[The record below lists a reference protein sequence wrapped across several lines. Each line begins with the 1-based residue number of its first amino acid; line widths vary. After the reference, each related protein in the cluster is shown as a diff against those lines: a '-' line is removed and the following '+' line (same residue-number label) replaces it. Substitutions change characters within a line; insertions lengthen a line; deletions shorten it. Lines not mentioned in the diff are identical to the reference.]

1 VIKTDDALKRLVI
14 DIETSAHLLSTWG
27 LFNQNIGINQ
37 IEDPTRML
45 SFAAKWVDNPRVAF
59 YSEFH
64 HGRDVMV
71 EAAFDLVSQAD
82 AVIHY
87 NGKGFDMKHL
97 NREFVEHDVRE
108 QAELERLAV
117 EEGLG
122 RTTRFLGR
130 PAPYH
135 HIDMLTVVR
144 SNFKLA
150 SNKLD
155 YVAGPNFLNIGN
167 KVKHPGFDLWR
178 ACMEGNQKAW
188 ALMRKYNKGDVVLTE
203 EVYRRLLPW
212 IDGHPNM
219 QLYTGEQGV
228 CHQCGSDQIQKRGT
242 RKTLLGEYQQV
253 WCKACGSWGRNAKSL
268 FRADER

>member
-1 VIKTDDALKRLVI
+1 MIKTTDALKRLVI

-64 HGRDVMV
+64 HGRDAMV
-71 EAAFDLVSQAD
+71 EAAFDLVSEAD
-82 AVIHY
+82 AIIHY

-97 NREFVEHDVRE
+97 NREFVEHDVRLAQAQKIFPE
-108 QAELERLAV
+108 QPGVFEPRM
-117 EEGLG
+117 
-122 RTTRFLGR
+122 LGR
-130 PAPYH
+130 PSPYH
-135 HIDMLTVVR
+135 HIDMLSVVR
-144 SNFKLA
+144 ANFKLA

-167 KVKHPGFDLWR
+167 KVKHPGFNLWR
-178 ACMEGNQKAW
+178 ACMEGNAKAW
-188 ALMRKYNKGDVVLTE
+188 SLMRRYNKGDVVLTE

-228 CHQCGSDQIQKRGT
+228 CPQCGSSRIQKRGT
-242 RKTLLGEYQQV
+242 RKTLLGEYQQI
-253 WCKACGSWGRNAKSL
+253 WCRDCGSWGRNGKSL